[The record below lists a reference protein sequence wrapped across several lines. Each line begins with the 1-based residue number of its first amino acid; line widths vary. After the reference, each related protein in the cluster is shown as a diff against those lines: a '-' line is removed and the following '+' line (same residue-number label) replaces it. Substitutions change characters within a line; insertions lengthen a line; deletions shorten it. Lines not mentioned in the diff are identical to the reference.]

1 MSERA
6 RSVKDLRLDQLPIER
21 AWGVR
26 WDVESDTF
34 DGKMSVKD
42 KPPARRGI
50 LSVVSSVYDQLGFE
64 APFTLPA
71 KTLLQDPCCQNLEWD
86 DPISAEDLTR
96 WRNKFDKLPR
106 LESLNVKRCFKSN
119 DFGKVSSTQ
128 LHHFA
133 DASQRAYGAVTYLR
147 VTNPKGDVHCSLI
160 IGKFRLPQLK

>member
-1 MSERA
+1 MWSPIPLVSRWA
-6 RSVKDLRLDQLPIER
+6 WKTSLRQDE
-21 AWGVR
+21 
-26 WDVESDTF
+26 ESYLWCL
-34 DGKMSVKD
+34 
-42 KPPARRGI
+42 I
-50 LSVVSSVYDQLGFE
+50 YVYDPLGFE

-96 WRNKFDKLPR
+96 WRNKFDELPR